1 MKHGCRSHFSMHFG
15 MSIRDSKAKDFNSLT
30 DFCAND
36 SVVSDTENMT
46 KQALKIL

>member
-1 MKHGCRSHFSMHFG
+1 MHFD

-30 DFCAND
+30 DFFAND
-36 SVVSDTENMT
+36 AVVSDTENMA